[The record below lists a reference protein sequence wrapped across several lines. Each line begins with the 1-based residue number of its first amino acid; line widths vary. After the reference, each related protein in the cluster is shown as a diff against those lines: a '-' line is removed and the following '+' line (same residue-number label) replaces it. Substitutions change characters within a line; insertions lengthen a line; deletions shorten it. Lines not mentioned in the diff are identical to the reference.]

1 MLDFLARFALRTGY
15 RALRIWWQ
23 IRRPVLTGSYVA
35 VWHGDRLL
43 LIRNSYK
50 SGETLPCGGLKRG
63 ETHRGA
69 ARRELKEEVGIE
81 VEERQL
87 VFACE
92 IEVEGPLATDRAHFF
107 ELEVATE
114 PTVEI
119 DHREVVW
126 AGFFPLEELDERPL
140 IRSVRAYLE
149 RRSAAPAS
157 PAS

>member
-1 MLDFLARFALRTGY
+1 MLDFLARFALRIGY
-15 RALRIWWQ
+15 RALRIWWRV
-23 IRRPVLTGSYVA
+23 RRPALTGSYVA

-69 ARRELKEEVGIE
+69 ARRELKEEVGID

-107 ELEVATE
+107 ELEVDAE

-119 DHREVVW
+119 DGREVVW
-126 AGFFPLEELDERPL
+126 AGFCPLEELAQRPL

-149 RRSAAPAS
+149 CRSASTGS
-157 PAS
+157 PVR

>member
-15 RALRIWWQ
+15 RALRIWWW
-23 IRRPVLTGSYVA
+23 IRRPALTGSYVA

-81 VEERQL
+81 VEEHQL
-87 VFACE
+87 LFACE

-107 ELEVATE
+107 ELEVDAE
-114 PTVEI
+114 PAVEI
-119 DHREVVW
+119 DGREVVW
-126 AGFFPLEELDERPL
+126 AGFCPLEKLAQRPL

-149 RRSAAPAS
+149 RRSASTGS
-157 PAS
+157 PVR

>member
-1 MLDFLARFALRTGY
+1 MLDLLARLALRTGY
-15 RALRIWWQ
+15 RALRIWWR

-43 LIRNSYK
+43 VIRNSYK

-63 ETHRGA
+63 ETHRAA
-69 ARRELKEEVGIE
+69 ARRELQEEVGIE
-81 VEERQL
+81 VEEHQL
-87 VFACE
+87 VFAGE

-107 ELEVATE
+107 ELEVTTE
-114 PTVEI
+114 PVIEI

-126 AGFFPLEELDERPL
+126 AGFLSRDVLPKRPL

-149 RRSAAPAS
+149 RRAASDGSCEP
-157 PAS
+157 